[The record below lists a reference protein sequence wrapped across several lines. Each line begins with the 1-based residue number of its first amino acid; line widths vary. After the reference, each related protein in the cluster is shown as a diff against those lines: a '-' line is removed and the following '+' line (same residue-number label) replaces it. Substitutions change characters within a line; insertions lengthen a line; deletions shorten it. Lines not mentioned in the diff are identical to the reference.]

1 MMEIYPR
8 STSERIAQ
16 SVFRSQT
23 VKYPVLIHT
32 SLAFINPSCN
42 RDLRARSG
50 IRSGVY
56 LIPPYRSNPTCFF
69 RCKSRN
75 HLSFYRR
82 SGQKGDRIV
91 IGYYRIVI
99 KYYSVAPQRRACGR
113 DPPIEERRACGRDP
127 PKKKKQGFTYRLKLF
142 SILP

>member
-1 MMEIYPR
+1 
-8 STSERIAQ
+8 
-16 SVFRSQT
+16 
-23 VKYPVLIHT
+23 
-32 SLAFINPSCN
+32 
-42 RDLRARSG
+42 
-50 IRSGVY
+50 VY

-69 RCKSRN
+69 RCKSRD

-82 SGQKGDRIV
+82 SDQKGDRIV

-127 PKKKKQGFTYRLKLF
+127 PKKNKKMDHYILCLSYPQALKPQISYLHYPIITYKRYNLTINKRNTT
-142 SILP
+142 